1 MGIAPPD
8 PLANTFGMAIR
19 VTLSEEAARFVEAR
33 VQAGDSPDADS
44 CVNDLLRRAAEQGA
58 SYEAWFRREVATAV
72 READAG
78 DFASDDE
85 VRRTLDRR
93 P

>member
-1 MGIAPPD
+1 
-8 PLANTFGMAIR
+8 MAVR
-19 VTLSEEAARFVEAR
+19 VTLSEEVARFVEAR
-33 VQAGDSPDADS
+33 VQAGDSPDVDS

-78 DFASDDE
+78 DFASDEE